1 MLRKIIILFMSLIV
15 SFSVL
20 VACTNSEQEDIQQ
33 SVQESNESNGTI
45 DSEPSLVIDE
55 NKNETAK
62 TDIVKDDIV
71 PISDAEKEL
80 TAEILKV
87 VENYLLKETPPEL
100 ELRIAETIESTV
112 DLLSVTNRKDF
123 LDITE
128 LIRDGNKKEILPL
141 FASLKEKYDSSVT
154 VNNVDT
160 KEKGSE
166 SAQSNVIASLD
177 PNEVKSIIKANAE
190 KDWEDDYEMQAF
202 IIKEQ
207 TTAYNELAELSI
219 DDDVLK
225 GILDTSYEKWDH
237 DFKMVRFDFQGQ
249 LEAYIQIKK
258 LDIDNSK
265 VKKKILSSSSSKWG
279 TDYKM
284 VLYDY
289 NNQLEANESL
299 K

>member
-20 VACTNSEQEDIQQ
+20 VACTNSEQENIQQ
-33 SVQESNESNGTI
+33 SVQESNESNETI

-62 TDIVKDDIV
+62 TDIVKDDII

-87 VENYLLKETPPEL
+87 IENYLLKETPPEL

-123 LDITE
+123 LDITK
-128 LIRDGNKKEILPL
+128 LIRDGNKEEILPL

-154 VNNVDT
+154 VNNLDT
-160 KEKGSE
+160 KEKGSG

-177 PNEVKSIIKANAE
+177 PNEVKNIIKANAE

-207 TTAYNELAELSI
+207 TIAYNELAELSI

-258 LDIDNSK
+258 LDIDNSE

-289 NNQLEANESL
+289 NNQLEASESL